1 VILDTNALSAL
12 ADGDPAIEPA
22 LRRASIIA
30 LPVVVLGEYRYG
42 IGQSRHRTRYER
54 WLEAALAGFQIL
66 DIDEQ
71 TTHSYAAIRSQLKL
85 AGRPIPANDLW
96 IAALAKQHDL
106 SLLSRDSHFDQ
117 VAGLDRVYW

>member
-1 VILDTNALSAL
+1 MIIDTNALSAL

-42 IGQSRHRTRYER
+42 IGQSRNRTRYER
-54 WLEAALAGFQIL
+54 WLEESLPGVQIL
-66 DIDEQ
+66 DIEEQ
-71 TTHSYAAIRSQLKL
+71 TTHDYAAIRSQLKRS
-85 AGRPIPANDLW
+85 GRPIPANDVW

-106 SLLSRDSHFDQ
+106 SLLSRDVHFDH
-117 VAGLDRVYW
+117 VPGLERVNW